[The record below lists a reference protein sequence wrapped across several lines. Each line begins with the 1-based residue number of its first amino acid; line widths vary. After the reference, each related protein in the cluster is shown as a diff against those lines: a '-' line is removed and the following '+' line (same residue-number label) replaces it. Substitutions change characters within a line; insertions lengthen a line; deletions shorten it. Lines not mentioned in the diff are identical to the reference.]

1 MQSLL
6 FSLNR
11 VAVIGLVYSSARML
25 IGATSAVYLLSKGIS
40 ASEVGV
46 MKSFQALL
54 LMLLEFPLGVL
65 ADRKGRRI
73 CLILGGLAGAAWLS
87 LTAASSS
94 LWMLLL
100 AEGFN
105 ALSMASFNGAFDA
118 LLAERYIAERG
129 RPLLNKLLGDYH
141 AVLFSLMALFSLV
154 GGTFVSPTSSLFW
167 WIASAI
173 ILLGTGFVPLLIH
186 SDKPIKAPG
195 SVHENTIRSSGLFKL
210 LKGEFAV
217 VFSIILTRSELR
229 KVALPFIVVSV
240 FYQLLIP
247 YWQLFFSGSETNQF
261 PLFGFDLTFFGP
273 VFFSILMVQSLA
285 SKTLSSRKFT
295 NLSERMLQLGLAVCA
310 ALLAAAVYW
319 RGSLI
324 LSVVAL
330 LAVFALVRF
339 YTLRASAH
347 IHNLVDD
354 SRRASVLSAL
364 SVSTRVALVVIL
376 PASGYMIGMI
386 GVWILPLLGALLG
399 GILVLSEALSHGP
412 LRLLRQCS
420 TAEAGEGQASS
431 G

>member
-6 FSLNR
+6 ISLNR
-11 VAVIGLVYSSARML
+11 VAVIGLVFSSARML

-40 ASEVGV
+40 ASEVGI

-73 CLILGGLAGAAWLS
+73 CLILGGLAGAGWLS
-87 LTAASSS
+87 LTAAGSEFW
-94 LWMLLL
+94 LLLL

-105 ALSMASFNGAFDA
+105 ALSLAAFNGAFDA
-118 LLAERYIAERG
+118 LLAERYISERG

-141 AVLFSLMALFSLV
+141 AVLFALMAVFSLV
-154 GGTFVSPTSSLFW
+154 GGTFVSPDSSLFW

-173 ILLGTGFVPLLIH
+173 ILLVTGFVPLVIAI
-186 SDKPIKAPG
+186 DKPTTAPL
-195 SVHENTIRSSGLFKL
+195 STHENTNCSSGLFKL

-217 VFSIILTRSELR
+217 VFRLILTHSELR
-229 KVALPFIVVSV
+229 AVALPFIAVSV

-247 YWQLFFSGSETNQF
+247 YWQLLFVGSEANQF
-261 PLFGFDLTFFGP
+261 SIFGFDLTFFGP

-285 SKTLSSRKFT
+285 SKSLSSPKFT
-295 NLSERMLQLGLAVCA
+295 NLSGRTLHLGLAVCA
-310 ALLAAAVYW
+310 SLLAAAVYL

-339 YTLRASAH
+339 YTLRASAQ

-364 SVSTRVALVVIL
+364 SVFTRVSLVVIL
-376 PASGYMIGMI
+376 PASGYMIGLL

-399 GILVLSEALSHGP
+399 GLLLLGEALGSWVP
-412 LRLLRQCS
+412 RSFRQRS
-420 TAEAGEGQASS
+420 TAEAGEP
-431 G
+431 